1 MIEVTPEHLALA
13 AMIVGFLVEQVLPRC
28 QAVEGNSLSEVCANL
43 LRSQCLRGGP
53 PPPPA
58 TIEVPAPIV

>member
-13 AMIVGFLVEQVLPRC
+13 AMVLGFLVEQVLPRC
-28 QAVEGNSLSEVCANL
+28 QSVEGNSLSEVCANL

-53 PPPPA
+53 RPPPA
-58 TIEVPAPIV
+58 TIEAPEAIV